1 MKVYTVKER
10 KEIIAGY
17 LAENVIII
25 PTDTIYGMTCIISS
39 QTAKARIFKVK
50 GRSERMYLSVIVSSI
65 QMAKKFIDLTHE
77 DIKLFKKNET
87 ITIIGNI
94 KSDINS
100 RYNITSDNTIGLRI
114 TKSKWLQK
122 IIKKVGPIYGTSVNI
137 SGQNYAK
144 EFNEL
149 KKFDVDI
156 IVNDGYLDN
165 RPSKIY
171 NSLTKEFI
179 R

>member
-1 MKVYTVKER
+1 MKVYTVKDR
-10 KEIIAGY
+10 KEIIASY
-17 LAENVIII
+17 LAEKVIIV

-39 QTAKARIFKVK
+39 PVSKARIFKVK
-50 GRSERMYLSVIVSSI
+50 GRSEKMYLSVIVSSVR
-65 QMAKKFIDLTHE
+65 MAKNFIDLPRE
-77 DIKLFKKNET
+77 DLKLFKKNET

-94 KSDINS
+94 KDDINKL
-100 RYNITSDNTIGLRI
+100 YNITEDNTIGIRI
-114 TKSKWLQK
+114 TKSKWLKK
-122 IIKKVGPIYGTSVNI
+122 IINKVGPIYGTSVNI

-144 EFNEL
+144 EFNDL
-149 KKFDVDI
+149 QKFNVDI
-156 IVNDGYLDN
+156 IVDAGYLDN

>member
-77 DIKLFKKNET
+77 DIKLFKKM
-87 ITIIGNI
+87 
-94 KSDINS
+94 K
-100 RYNITSDNTIGLRI
+100 L
-114 TKSKWLQK
+114 L
-122 IIKKVGPIYGTSVNI
+122 
-137 SGQNYAK
+137 
-144 EFNEL
+144 L
-149 KKFDVDI
+149 
-156 IVNDGYLDN
+156 
-165 RPSKIY
+165 
-171 NSLTKEFI
+171 
-179 R
+179 

>member
-1 MKVYTVKER
+1 MKIYTTKDY
-10 KEIIAGY
+10 KAIIAGY

-39 QTAKARIFKVK
+39 QKAKDRIFKVK
-50 GRSERMYLSVIVSSI
+50 GRSERMYLSVIVNSVR
-65 QMAKKFIDLTHE
+65 MAKKFIELTREDLQ
-77 DIKLFKKNET
+77 LFKKNET
-87 ITIIGNI
+87 ITIIGKI
-94 KSDINS
+94 KKDINS
-100 RYNITSDNTIGLRI
+100 QYNITNDNTIGLRI
-114 TKSKWLQK
+114 TKSKWLRK

-137 SGQNYAK
+137 SGQNYAR
-144 EFNEL
+144 EFDEL

-156 IVNDGYLDN
+156 IVNNGYLDN
-165 RPSKIY
+165 LPSKIY